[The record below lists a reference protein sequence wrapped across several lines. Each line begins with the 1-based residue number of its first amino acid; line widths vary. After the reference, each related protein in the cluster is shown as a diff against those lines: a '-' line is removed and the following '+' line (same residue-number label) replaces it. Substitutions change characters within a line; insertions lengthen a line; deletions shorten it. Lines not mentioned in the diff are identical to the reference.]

1 MVDHTAEETSPEEWN
16 ILAQHF
22 ALARVKKEPESF
34 PGKDRSMRGL
44 QSARC
49 RQKQPAEDIIMSD
62 TIQQYKDFVI
72 TSFVKAASGK
82 CWANIFHS
90 SGDVSSAV

>member
-34 PGKDRSMRGL
+34 PGRTEVCADFSPRGAGKN
-44 QSARC
+44 S
-49 RQKQPAEDIIMSD
+49 
-62 TIQQYKDFVI
+62 QQR
-72 TSFVKAASGK
+72 TSS
-82 CWANIFHS
+82 
-90 SGDVSSAV
+90 